1 MKKAA
6 KKPAAKKKTTESP
19 RTGAEHSPIQA
30 AAGKPAKPPLVRP
43 APEPPPKP
51 RRTRPAH
58 FDAKQLAAIRT
69 QLEKERHDLG
79 SQLTDIEQE
88 SFQTT
93 QSDLTGEVGLDDDF
107 ADAGTATFD
116 RERALSIQNNIR
128 DLIDQIT
135 RAVQRIDDGS
145 YGTCERCGR
154 PIDAARLRALPH
166 ASLCM
171 DCKRREE
178 RAR

>member
-1 MKKAA
+1 ME
-6 KKPAAKKKTTESP
+6 PA
-19 RTGAEHSPIQA
+19 
-30 AAGKPAKPPLVRP
+30 
-43 APEPPPKP
+43 PKP
-51 RRTRPAH
+51 RRTRPAN
-58 FDAKQLAAIRT
+58 FDAKQLAGIRAQLEQERRDLTT
-69 QLEKERHDLG
+69 QLA
-79 SQLTDIEQE
+79 DIEQE

-93 QSDLTGEVGLDDDF
+93 QSDITGEVGLDEDF

-116 RERALSIQNNIR
+116 RERALSIQNNIK

-135 RAVQRIDDGS
+135 GAVERIDDGS